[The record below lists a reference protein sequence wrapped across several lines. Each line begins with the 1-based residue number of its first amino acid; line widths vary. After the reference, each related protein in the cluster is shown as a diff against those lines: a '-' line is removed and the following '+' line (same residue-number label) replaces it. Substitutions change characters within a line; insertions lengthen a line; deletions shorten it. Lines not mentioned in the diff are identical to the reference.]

1 MRMIET
7 LLGLRALFPYKVEGM
22 EALKEKNGLTTS
34 RGFPA
39 QVSRTA
45 IYARLRQGLAS
56 SGTGALP
63 LPSHAGN
70 FWLFATIAKHHGT
83 KRSRSPVPA

>member
-34 RGFPA
+34 RGFPGA
-39 QVSRTA
+39 GLKNRHLCPPE
-45 IYARLRQGLAS
+45 AR
-56 SGTGALP
+56 
-63 LPSHAGN
+63 AGE
-70 FWLFATIAKHHGT
+70 
-83 KRSRSPVPA
+83 